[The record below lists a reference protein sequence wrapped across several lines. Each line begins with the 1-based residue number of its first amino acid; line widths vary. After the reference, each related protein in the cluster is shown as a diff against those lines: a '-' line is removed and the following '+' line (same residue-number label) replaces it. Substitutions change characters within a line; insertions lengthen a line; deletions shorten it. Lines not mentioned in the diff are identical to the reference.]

1 MLRPRPSSGPVQ
13 EFAHQPQIL
22 STLDRIRSQKIGCSE
37 GRVGLE
43 YQTYLTFRAHMEFD
57 RYMYTP
63 ASERERERDRDRER
77 ERASEKKRER
87 EREPREECPRAR
99 ERERESER
107 EKEGEGEGTK
117 RLMPYSTSCSPA
129 SREILNIREP
139 GFWIMDNTSFEV
151 V

>member
-1 MLRPRPSSGPVQ
+1 
-13 EFAHQPQIL
+13 
-22 STLDRIRSQKIGCSE
+22 
-37 GRVGLE
+37 
-43 YQTYLTFRAHMEFD
+43 MEFD

-63 ASERERERDRDRER
+63 ASERERERGRER
-77 ERASEKKRER
+77 QRQ
-87 EREPREECPRAR
+87 
-99 ERERESER
+99 RERESER

-139 GFWIMDNTSFEV
+139 VFWIMDNTSFEV